1 MLVLDVINTLMDEGK
16 RLTKV
21 ITCSPKHEYFHIDDP
36 AAHNIIEVSN
46 PEKAMRQHSKLR
58 TVLKS
63 FGSEVINVDEYV
75 GHPNSVFTR
84 DTALVTP
91 HGYVKLNLGIETRKG
106 EERWMARILDSLN
119 EPCAGEI
126 IEPGTIEGGDVIL
139 CGSVAFIGRTQ
150 RTNGKGIEQLSRI
163 LHKMDYDVRTVK
175 LPDINLHLDQ
185 VIGVLGPGYLIYCQE
200 LFTTRFF
207 EGFDTVKSSCKE
219 FNANFIC
226 LGKEE
231 IIAPAA
237 NVEVVNLAQE
247 HGVKVHSIDLSEF
260 AKGSG
265 GPNCLIM
272 PVVRI

>member
-1 MLVLDVINTLMDEGK
+1 MDEGK

-21 ITCSPKHEYFHIDDP
+21 ITCSPKHEYFNIDNP

-46 PEKAMRQHSKLR
+46 PVKAMKQHSELR
-58 TVLKS
+58 IALES
-63 FGSEVINVDEYV
+63 FGSEVIDADEYV

-91 HGYVKLNLGIETRKG
+91 GGYVKLNLGIETRKD
-106 EERWMARILDSLN
+106 EEKWMAGILDSLN

-126 IEPGTIEGGDVIL
+126 TEPGTVEGGDVIL
-139 CGSVAFIGRTQ
+139 CGSVAFVGHTQ
-150 RTNGKGIEQLSRI
+150 RTNSEGIEQLSRI
-163 LHKMDYDVRTVK
+163 LNKMDYDIRIAK
-175 LPDINLHLDQ
+175 LPDIYLHLDQ

-207 EGFDTVKSSCKE
+207 ESFDTIKSSCKE
-219 FNANFIC
+219 FNVNFIC

-231 IIAPAA
+231 IIAPVT
-237 NVEVVNLAQE
+237 NTEVVRLSQE
-247 HGVKVHSIDLSEF
+247 HGVKIHSIDFSEF
-260 AKGSG
+260 VKGSG

-272 PVVRI
+272 PVERI